1 MNYRIGQ
8 KIVVL
13 KDGGRSL
20 AEMSKLVQFFLTCHS
35 HTVKSTTTT
44 IKGEKL

>member
-13 KDGGRSL
+13 KDSGRSL
-20 AEMSKLVQFFLTCHS
+20 AEMSKLVQFFLACHS
-35 HTVKSTTTT
+35 YMTVKSTTTT
-44 IKGEKL
+44 IKG